1 MTTRL
6 THHTNEERQTRP
18 VHISPNVVCG
28 DKALWIVAGPCAVE
42 GPRQLEAVT
51 QTLLPLGV
59 TSLRGGVFKPRTSPY
74 SFQGL
79 GEDGLA
85 LMAEMKAQ
93 FGMTLVT
100 EVMSIAQIEAML
112 PVVDVFQ
119 VGSRNMQNFELLKAL
134 GQIDRPVLLKRG
146 LCASVDEF
154 LWSAEY
160 IMAGGNARVI
170 LCERGIRGVDSE
182 TRNILDLGAVA
193 VLKQKSHLPVMVD
206 PSHAAGRR
214 DIIADLSRAAIAVGA
229 DGLLIETHPTPE
241 SSVSDAE
248 QALSFEDFKALMAH
262 IQPIADAMG
271 RPVSQQD
278 VALCH

>member
-1 MTTRL
+1 
-6 THHTNEERQTRP
+6 
-18 VHISPNVVCG
+18 
-28 DKALWIVAGPCAVE
+28 
-42 GPRQLEAVT
+42 
-51 QTLLPLGV
+51 
-59 TSLRGGVFKPRTSPY
+59 
-74 SFQGL
+74 L
-79 GEDGLA
+79 GEEGLA

-100 EVMSIAQIEAML
+100 EVMSIAQIDAML
-112 PVVDVFQ
+112 PMVDVFQ

-193 VLKQKSHLPVMVD
+193 VLKQKTHLPVMVD

-214 DIIADLSRAAIAVGA
+214 DIIAALSRAAIAVGA
-229 DGLLIETHPTPE
+229 DGLLIETHPTPDA
-241 SSVSDAE
+241 SVSDAE
-248 QALSFEDFKALMAH
+248 QALSFEDFRALMSE
-262 IQPIADAMG
+262 IQPIAEAMG
-271 RPVSQQD
+271 RPVTQQE
-278 VALCH
+278 VALCR